1 MSRNAWSVAFALTL
15 LAAAPADAGIIK
27 GVLGIKGAEMS

>member
-1 MSRNAWSVAFALTL
+1 MSRNAWSVAFTLTL
-15 LAAAPADAGIIK
+15 LAAAPAEAGIIK